1 MKQHAK
7 HPKASKVLG
16 CCTLCWGIAA
26 ALFIF
31 SGGVAVFNLTVE
43 DAYFSAPLK
52 CWSGSS
58 DTHRLSERCQMYPGS
73 ITDLRLLI
81 PLMPFI
87 SSADKYVRLE
97 RTDSWEVCYGFDEN
111 KLKPQTD
118 ADGCSINRR
127 SAPKCG
133 MGEGV
138 NERWGILKNYDP
150 NNIENLYARRSYRYA
165 WRNTSVANFM

>member
-1 MKQHAK
+1 MEKMKQHAK

-43 DAYFSAPLK
+43 DTYFSAPLK

-97 RTDSWEVCYGFDEN
+97 RNESWEVCYGYDEN
-111 KLKPQTD
+111 KNE
-118 ADGCSINRR
+118 ADQ
-127 SAPKCG
+127 
-133 MGEGV
+133 
-138 NERWGILKNYDP
+138 
-150 NNIENLYARRSYRYA
+150 NIEMPMVIDTWDQSAFSAKVLVHGRGCE
-165 WRNTSVANFM
+165 